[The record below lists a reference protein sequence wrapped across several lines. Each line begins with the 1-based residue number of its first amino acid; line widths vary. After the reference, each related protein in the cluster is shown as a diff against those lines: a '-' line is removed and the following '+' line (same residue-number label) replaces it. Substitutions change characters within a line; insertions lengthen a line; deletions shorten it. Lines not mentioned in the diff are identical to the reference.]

1 MKEWKQAV
9 AVLTVMT
16 ALFIGQATLTRMEF
30 SGLRADMNAVHDD
43 LRDEIR
49 AVRDNQVEMQG
60 SIGELQRTTG
70 EMQGSIGELQRTT
83 GEMQGSIGEM
93 ERAIGEMQRSLG
105 RIEGYLFG
113 LDAEPADSA

>member
-16 ALFIGQATLTRMEF
+16 ALFIGQATLARMEF

-60 SIGELQRTTG
+60 TIGEMQGTIGVLQRTTG
-70 EMQGSIGELQRTT
+70 ELQRITGELQ
-83 GEMQGSIGEM
+83 
-93 ERAIGEMQRSLG
+93 RAIGEMQRSLG

>member
-16 ALFIGQATLTRMEF
+16 TLFIGQATLTRMEF
-30 SGLRADMNAVHDD
+30 SGLRADMNAVHDE

-49 AVRDNQVEMQG
+49 DVRDNQVELHG
-60 SIGELQRTTG
+60 TVG
-70 EMQGSIGELQRTT
+70 EMQRTI
-83 GEMQGSIGEM
+83 GEMQ
-93 ERAIGEMQRSLG
+93 RTIGEMQRSLG

>member
-16 ALFIGQATLTRMEF
+16 TLFIGQATVTRMEF

-49 AVRDNQVEMQG
+49 AVRDNQVEMQRT
-60 SIGELQRTTG
+60 IGEVQRTIG
-70 EMQGSIGELQRTT
+70 EMQGTIG
-83 GEMQGSIGEM
+83 
-93 ERAIGEMQRSLG
+93 AMQR
-105 RIEGYLFG
+105 
-113 LDAEPADSA
+113 

>member
-16 ALFIGQATLTRMEF
+16 TLFIGQATLTRMEF
-30 SGLRADMNAVHDD
+30 SGLRADMNAVHDGLRAD
-43 LRDEIR
+43 MNAAHAELRDEIR
-49 AVRDNQVEMQG
+49 AVRDNQVEMQ
-60 SIGELQRTTG
+60 RTIG
-70 EMQGSIGELQRTT
+70 EMQRTI
-83 GEMQGSIGEM
+83 GEMQ
-93 ERAIGEMQRSLG
+93 RTIGEMQRSLG

>member
-16 ALFIGQATLTRMEF
+16 TLFIGQATLTRMEF
-30 SGLRADMNAVHDD
+30 SGLRADMNAVHDE

-49 AVRDNQVEMQG
+49 AVRDNQVELHG
-60 SIGELQRTTG
+60 TIGEIQRTIG
-70 EMQGSIGELQRTT
+70 EMQRT
-83 GEMQGSIGEM
+83 
-93 ERAIGEMQRSLG
+93 IGEMQRSLG

>member
-16 ALFIGQATLTRMEF
+16 TLFIGQATLTRMEF
-30 SGLRADMNAVHDD
+30 SGLRADMNAVHDE
-43 LRDEIR
+43 LLDEIR
-49 AVRDNQVEMQG
+49 AVRDNQVELHGTIWEM
-60 SIGELQRTTG
+60 QRT
-70 EMQGSIGELQRTT
+70 
-83 GEMQGSIGEM
+83 
-93 ERAIGEMQRSLG
+93 IGEMQRSLG

>member
-16 ALFIGQATLTRMEF
+16 ALFIGQATLTRVEF

-49 AVRDNQVEMQG
+49 AVRDNQVEMQ
-60 SIGELQRTTG
+60 
-70 EMQGSIGELQRTT
+70 
-83 GEMQGSIGEM
+83 
-93 ERAIGEMQRSLG
+93 RAIGEMQRGLG

-113 LDAEPADSA
+113 LDAEPADSV